1 MQEQQDTQQTQV
13 EQPAVQWTDVQTEA
27 QPAPEVPA
35 SGAPPGPN
43 RPRGRTFGIAAL
55 AGAVVVGVLAVG
67 FAVGSGTT
75 SNDATT
81 VPTGGRQP
89 AQIAQA
95 GWTSPDGRTQVRP
108 DGRGGRGGRG
118 LGGFEQGAITITAV
132 DGAKLSLKTVDDW
145 TRTIDATG
153 ATVTNDGTTVALS
166 TLKVGDRIVFR
177 ETRNDDGTY
186 TITAITVVQPTVAG
200 TVASVSG
207 STVTVTTLD
216 SSTAKVAL
224 TGSTTYTLG
233 GQAATK
239 DAVVAG
245 VRIAAR
251 GTLGSDGTLTASSVE
266 IQPATA
272 AGTVKEKGSSSL
284 TLTIRDG
291 STVVVKVT
299 SSTTYEVDGVT
310 TPTLADIKVGEVVMA
325 SGTKNADGSL
335 TATAV
340 RSHAAGDFGGPGM
353 GGDDGFGRGGHGGPG
368 MGGWGFPGGGRGPGD
383 PDASP
388 APSAAPS
395 SGTSG

>member
-1 MQEQQDTQQTQV
+1 VQEQQDTQQTQV

-35 SGAPPGPN
+35 AAAPPASN
-43 RPRGRTFGIAAL
+43 RPRGRTLGIAAL
-55 AGAVVVGVLAVG
+55 AGAIVVGVLAVG
-67 FAVGSGTT
+67 FALGSGGA
-75 SNDATT
+75 SNDAAT
-81 VPTGGRQP
+81 VPTAGRQP
-89 AQIAQA
+89 VQVAQA

-108 DGRGGRGGRG
+108 DGRGGRGFG
-118 LGGFEQGAITITAV
+118 GGFEQGSITITAI
-132 DGAKLSLKTVDDW
+132 DGAKLSLKTDDDW

-153 ATVTNDGTTVALS
+153 ATVTNDGKTVALS

-207 STVTVTTLD
+207 STVTVTTFGNT
-216 SSTAKVAL
+216 TAKVAL

-233 GQAATK
+233 GQASTK

-245 VRIAAR
+245 VRISAR
-251 GTLGSDGTLTASSVE
+251 GTLGSDGTLTATSVE

-272 AGTVKEKGSSSL
+272 AGTVKEKGTSSL

-299 SSTTYEVDGVT
+299 SSTTYQVDGIT
-310 TPTLADIKVGEVVMA
+310 TPTLADIKVGDVVMA

-335 TATAV
+335 SATAV

-353 GGDDGFGRGGHGGPG
+353 GGGDGFGRGGHGGPG
-368 MGGWGFPGGGRGPGD
+368 MDGWGFPGGGWGPGD